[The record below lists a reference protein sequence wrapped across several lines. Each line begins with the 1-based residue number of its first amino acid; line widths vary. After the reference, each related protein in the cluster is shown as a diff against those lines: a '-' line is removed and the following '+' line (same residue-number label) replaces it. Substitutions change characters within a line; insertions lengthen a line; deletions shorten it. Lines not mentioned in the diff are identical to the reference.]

1 MSTARSHRIELNCFV
16 LHTRPYRETSA
27 LVTVLSQHWGK
38 VNFVAKGIRAKKHA
52 KTALLQLFLPL
63 NVQVFGQHELKN
75 LAQIEAQGIALVLKN
90 DFLYAA
96 MYINELLMR
105 VLPVEMPCSA
115 IFTLYQQ
122 ALNQLSKQMPL
133 EPLLRDFE
141 LNLLDDLGYGVDFT
155 IDMALSEPICPDDHY
170 RYHPELGFVSDHTA
184 RTQEQRRSVLTGQ
197 VIIDIAERNWHAYSL
212 RAAKQINR
220 VAMRTLLGN
229 KPLKSRELFV
239 KR

>member
-1 MSTARSHRIELNCFV
+1 MSTSRSYHIELTCFV

-27 LVTVLSQHWGK
+27 LVTVLSQQWGK

-63 NVQVFGQHELKN
+63 KVDVFGQHELKN
-75 LAQIEAQGIALVLKN
+75 LAQIEALGIGLSLKD
-90 DFLYAA
+90 DFLYSA

-115 IFTLYQQ
+115 IFAMYQQ
-122 ALNQLSKQMPL
+122 ALQQLNAQLPL

-155 IDMALSEPICPDDHY
+155 VDMQLSEPIRADQY
-170 RYHPELGFVSDHTA
+170 YLYNPELGFVLDDPIAAQH
-184 RTQEQRRSVLTGQ
+184 RRAVFEGQ
-197 VIIDIAERNWHAYSL
+197 VILDIAERNWHEHSL
-212 RAAKQINR
+212 KAAKQINR
-220 VAMRTLLGN
+220 IAMKTLLGD

>member
-1 MSTARSHRIELNCFV
+1 MSPSRSQQIELNCYV

-27 LVTVLSQHWGK
+27 LVTVLSEQWGK

-75 LAQIEAQGIALVLKN
+75 LSQIEAQGIALSLKDN
-90 DFLYAA
+90 FLYSA

-115 IFTLYQQ
+115 IFAMYQQ
-122 ALNQLSKQMPL
+122 VLQQLNQQMPL

-155 IDMALSEPICPDDHY
+155 IDMQLSEPIRANEY
-170 RYHPELGFVSDHTA
+170 YLYNPELGFVIDDPVRA
-184 RTQEQRRSVLTGQ
+184 QKQRRAVFEGQ
-197 VIIDIAERNWHAYSL
+197 VILDIAERNWHLQSL
-212 RAAKQINR
+212 KAAKQISR
-220 VAMRTLLGN
+220 VAMKTLLGD
-229 KPLKSRELFV
+229 KPLKSRELFL

>member
-1 MSTARSHRIELNCFV
+1 MSSSRSQPIDLTCYV

-27 LVTVLSQHWGK
+27 LVTVLSEQWGK

-63 NVQVFGQHELKN
+63 QVQVFGQQELKN
-75 LAQIEAQGIALVLKN
+75 LAHIEAQGIALSLR
-90 DFLYAA
+90 DEHLYSA

-115 IFTLYQQ
+115 IFAMYRQ
-122 ALNQLSKQMPL
+122 ALQLLNEQVVL

-141 LNLLDDLGYGVDFT
+141 LNLLEDLGYGVDFT
-155 IDMALSEPICPDDHY
+155 LDMQLSEPIRANQY
-170 RYHPELGFVSDHTA
+170 YLYNPELGFVLDEPHSEHTP
-184 RTQEQRRSVLTGQ
+184 RRQVYEGQ
-197 VIIDIAERNWHAYSL
+197 ILLDIAERQWHEHSL
-212 RAAKQINR
+212 RTAKHINR
-220 VAMRTLLGN
+220 VAMKSLLGE